1 MTKKEESLLDSI
13 LVVKRNGSKVNFNAS
28 KIALAIKKGFDAIKV
43 IDENEDEKEKYTEDD
58 IQKVF
63 KGVLKNIEK
72 NYKDKDKIKIEEIQ
86 DIIEEELKR
95 LKYNEVYEEF
105 SSYREKRAQARAAF
119 TEDKRSHK
127 FLKTLE
133 GLALKSASEDD
144 NKRENGN
151 IDGNSA
157 MGTMLQFGSNVSK
170 EFAKTYLMKK
180 KFASAHDEGL
190 IHIHDM
196 DFLAMGTT
204 TCTQIDLDKLFK
216 NGFSTGHG
224 FLREPNDI
232 MSYSALAA
240 IAIQSNQNDQHGG
253 QSIPAFDYYL
263 APGVIKTFKKQLKAT
278 IKDYID
284 LLDLD
289 SFINMGAIEKDI
301 AKITTID
308 ISVQYFSKYYK
319 ESKKIEEMFDLAIKK
334 AVEKTEKR
342 T

>member
-95 LKYNEVYEEF
+95 LKYNEVFEEF

-133 GLALKSASEDD
+133 ICICL
-144 NKRENGN
+144 N
-151 IDGNSA
+151 I
-157 MGTMLQFGSNVSK
+157 L
-170 EFAKTYLMKK
+170 
-180 KFASAHDEGL
+180 
-190 IHIHDM
+190 
-196 DFLAMGTT
+196 
-204 TCTQIDLDKLFK
+204 
-216 NGFSTGHG
+216 
-224 FLREPNDI
+224 
-232 MSYSALAA
+232 
-240 IAIQSNQNDQHGG
+240 
-253 QSIPAFDYYL
+253 
-263 APGVIKTFKKQLKAT
+263 
-278 IKDYID
+278 
-284 LLDLD
+284 
-289 SFINMGAIEKDI
+289 
-301 AKITTID
+301 
-308 ISVQYFSKYYK
+308 
-319 ESKKIEEMFDLAIKK
+319 
-334 AVEKTEKR
+334 
-342 T
+342 